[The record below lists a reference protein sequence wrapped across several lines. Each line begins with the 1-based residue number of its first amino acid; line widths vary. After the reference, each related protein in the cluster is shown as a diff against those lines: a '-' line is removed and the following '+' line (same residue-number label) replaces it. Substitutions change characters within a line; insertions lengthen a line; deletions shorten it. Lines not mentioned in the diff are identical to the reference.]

1 MTSDTIGNSENVM
14 TEGARRLDG
23 SVALVTGAS
32 RGIGRASVLALA
44 REGAAVV
51 AVARGVMESTINP
64 LKQLGE
70 EVRALGAQY
79 GYVAGDVREE
89 GTATTAVDLAIT
101 RFGHV
106 DLLLNN
112 AGIGMYADF
121 TDCSLASYEA
131 IMDTSMRSTFL
142 FTSAVVPHM
151 KERGKGLILQI
162 ASQAGLRGFTR
173 EAVYC
178 AAKHAQVG
186 FTRALR
192 QEMQPFGIKVGVI
205 CPAGVKTAFA
215 IGQGRTPESV
225 ANSGFLEA
233 EDIADAVVFAATQSP
248 GSRIVEMGLMSL
260 NEPL

>member
-1 MTSDTIGNSENVM
+1 MAQGV
-14 TEGARRLDG
+14 RRLDG

-32 RGIGRASVLALA
+32 KGIGRASALALA

-51 AVARGVMESTINP
+51 AVARGVTESTVSP
-64 LKQLGE
+64 LEQLGE
-70 EVRALGAQY
+70 EVRALGAEY
-79 GYVAGDVREE
+79 GYLAGDVREE
-89 GTATTAVDLAIT
+89 KTAAAAVDLALT

-112 AGIGMYADF
+112 AGIGLYGDF
-121 TDCSLASYEA
+121 TDCSLTSYEA

-142 FTSAVVPHM
+142 FTHAVVPHM

-162 ASQAGLRGFTR
+162 ASQAGLRGFPR

-192 QEMQPFGIKVGVI
+192 QELQPFGIKVGVI
-205 CPAGVKTAFA
+205 CPAGVKTEFA
-215 IGQGRTPESV
+215 IGRGRTPESV
-225 ANSGFLEA
+225 ASSGFLEA
-233 EDIADAVVFAATQSP
+233 EDIANAVVFVATQSP
-248 GSRIVEMGLMSL
+248 GSRIVEMGLISL
-260 NEPL
+260 DESL